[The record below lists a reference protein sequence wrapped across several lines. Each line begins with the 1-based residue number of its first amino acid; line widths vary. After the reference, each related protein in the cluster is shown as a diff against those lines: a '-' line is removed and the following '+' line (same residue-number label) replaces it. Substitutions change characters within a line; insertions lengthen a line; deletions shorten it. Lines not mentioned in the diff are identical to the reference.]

1 MTTEKSS
8 EKPAA
13 NFRVSDPVGLTWGE
27 LLREAARS
35 LAQAGIADPMRDGRA
50 LLTHAL
56 SIPVEQVTLIMP
68 DCPPE
73 REIERFLGLVARR
86 AAREPM
92 AHILGK
98 RAFFGREFIV
108 TADVLDPRPETEHL
122 VERAL
127 DAPFRRVLDLGCG
140 SGCILLSLLD
150 ERKFA
155 TGLGVDISPAALEVS
170 ARNARKL
177 GLGQRADFRQSDWFE
192 TVDGMF
198 DLIVSNPP
206 YIATAEIDDLPREVR
221 EYEPHLALF
230 AGTDGLDAYRA
241 ILQDAPRRL
250 LPGGR
255 LIVEIGPTQGEAVCA
270 LFESAGLVG
279 CDIGKDLAGRDRV
292 ADDQI
297 LRVVRRDLTR

>member
-35 LAQAGIADPMRDGRA
+35 LAQAGIADPMREGRA

-206 YIATAEIDDLPREVR
+206 YIALDEMADLDDEVR
-221 EYEPHLALF
+221 RYEPPLALTDGGDGLGAYRRIAAGVADHLA
-230 AGTDGLDAYRA
+230 
-241 ILQDAPRRL
+241 
-250 LPGGR
+250 PGGR
-255 LIVEIGPTQGEAVCA
+255 LVVEIGPTQAAAVIA
-270 LFESAGLVG
+270 LFAQAGLV
-279 CDIGKDLAGRDRV
+279 DIRRVADLDGRDRV
-292 ADDQI
+292 ICA
-297 LRVVRRDLTR
+297 RSG

>member
-1 MTTEKSS
+1 MTTGNFDDNAARSS
-8 EKPAA
+8 G
-13 NFRVSDPVGLTWGE
+13 VCDPVGLTWGE

-35 LAQAGIADPMRDGRA
+35 LGEAGIPEPMRDARA

-56 SIPVEQVTLIMP
+56 SIPVEQVTLIAP

-73 REIERFLGLVARR
+73 REIEAFLGLVTRR

-150 ERKFA
+150 ERKFT
-155 TGLGVDISPAALEVS
+155 TGLGVDISPAALAV
-170 ARNARKL
+170 AQRNARKL
-177 GLGQRADFRQSDWFE
+177 GLGQRAEFRQSDWFE

-206 YIATAEIDDLPREVR
+206 YIATAEIDDLPRDVR
-221 EYEPHLALF
+221 DYEPHLALF
-230 AGTDGLDAYRA
+230 AGPDGLAAYRA
-241 ILQDAPRRL
+241 ILQRAPRHL

-255 LIVEIGPTQGEAVCA
+255 LIVEIGPTQGAAVCA
-270 LFESAGLVG
+270 LFENAGLIG
-279 CDIGKDLAGRDRV
+279 CEIGRDLAGRDRV
-292 ADDQI
+292 VAG
-297 LRVVRRDLTR
+297 RRAAAHPG